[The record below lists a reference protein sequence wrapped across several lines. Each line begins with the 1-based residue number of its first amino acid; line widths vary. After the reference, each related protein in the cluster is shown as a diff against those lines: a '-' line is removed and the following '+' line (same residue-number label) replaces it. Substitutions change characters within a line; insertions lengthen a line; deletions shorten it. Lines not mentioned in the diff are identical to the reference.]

1 MVTGWERWKATTTH
15 KQHRQLGSEGSPLLV
30 RQLGT
35 VLGHGSLVTGYG
47 GLAWREGHM
56 SFCRSWGSS
65 TEQHWSPNSRIC
77 SSCTRLDWLSSAFYQ
92 LDDFFVNLKIFCRL
106 GDFRQLEDLLSTW
119 RFFVNLKNF
128 LSTWRIF
135 CQLKDFELEELEF
148 EDIFLLL
155 PYVLQQAQY
164 SSDLISWIMIH
175 DD

>member
-1 MVTGWERWKATTTH
+1 MDIYMLDMLMVTGWERWKATTTH
-15 KQHRQLGSEGSPLLV
+15 KQQRQLGSEGSPLPLLV

-77 SSCTRLDWLSSAFYQ
+77 SSCTRLDWLASAFYQ
-92 LDDFFVNLKIFCRL
+92 HDFFVNLKIFCRL

-119 RFFVNLKNF
+119 RVFVNLKNF

-135 CQLKDFELEELEF
+135 CQLKDFELEEL
-148 EDIFLLL
+148 
-155 PYVLQQAQY
+155 
-164 SSDLISWIMIH
+164 
-175 DD
+175 

>member
-1 MVTGWERWKATTTH
+1 MVTGWQRWKATTTH
-15 KQHRQLGSEGSPLLV
+15 KQHRQLGSEGSPLPLLV

-77 SSCTRLDWLSSAFYQ
+77 SSCTRLDWLASAFYQ
-92 LDDFFVNLKIFCRL
+92 HDFFVNLKIFCRL

-119 RFFVNLKNF
+119 RFVVNFFFNLKILN
-128 LSTWRIF
+128 LKIF
-135 CQLKDFELEELEF
+135 FGICPTSSSRLNIHLF
-148 EDIFLLL
+148 DIMNH
-155 PYVLQQAQY
+155 
-164 SSDLISWIMIH
+164 DLWYQTDEYWACWMT
-175 DD
+175 